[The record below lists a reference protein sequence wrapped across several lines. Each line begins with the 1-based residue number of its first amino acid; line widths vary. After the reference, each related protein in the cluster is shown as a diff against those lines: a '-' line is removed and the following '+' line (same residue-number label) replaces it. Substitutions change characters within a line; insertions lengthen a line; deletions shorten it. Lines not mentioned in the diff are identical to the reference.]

1 MTSRITK
8 LRASNFR
15 SLNGL
20 IDLDLDA
27 SVVLIHG
34 PNGSGK
40 TSFLSALEFGLTGGV
55 QAMSRVEKNYKKD
68 LVHYDATMAS
78 VSIEAR
84 HKGSYD
90 SPANITISSSGDVD
104 GIHLLN
110 ADHSRFFSERSF
122 LAQTTLS
129 RLLEIYE
136 VSDTR
141 DGENALTRFV
151 KELLGLEV
159 LDNVIDGLKPFGHK
173 VRLRKSVPEYS
184 DAEDELK
191 RLEESKEREEAMLS
205 DLLESRASVSDR
217 LRDSLR
223 PFNFNKDVALKV
235 LLQVLEESM
244 SEADEFTR
252 LIAIERELASARSL
266 LARISKVGSS
276 EVAEAERALANAK
289 SDLDEW
295 KTDNELHFQQLVELV
310 TSFLPNSPSP
320 ARVGREPFRTASIT
334 EISAELS
341 RVKARLARD
350 EVARKETTAAQSAF
364 NKATERSTRLGDRLE
379 GLSSST
385 SDLARALSAVSPFV
399 KDDECP
405 VCHRDFC
412 EISKGSLQSHLSEHI
427 SVLTSA
433 AAELQSVSMERQ
445 QARREIEEA
454 TRLLEEHAANT
465 LSTVDRNRLI
475 SRAERLRSAERQ
487 LADAENDAKTGD
499 RCTERVREAT
509 EHLSKIRQDIETVEG
524 IRRSSYSLAADL
536 KLTDINLEDSTAN
549 ILERCKQFV
558 DEQLSELRSS
568 EEYRLSAIRYA
579 RELQG
584 LDERTNAAKA
594 SLEKIKSRVA
604 TAQAA
609 FKKVDDLRKSLKRIS
624 ESAVSVR
631 TEIVQQVFNESLNSI
646 WKDLFVRLA
655 PEEPFVPVFALSETT
670 SGPVKADLRTSY
682 RGRANGGNP
691 KAMLSAGNLNTAAL
705 TLFLSLHLSAPPTL
719 PWLVLDDPVQNMD
732 DIHIAQFAAL
742 LRTLARQKERQVVIA
757 VHEKPLFDYLA
768 LELSPAS
775 ENDSLITVELS
786 RSASGQTTYST
797 NLVTWDP
804 KRLFQATG

>member
-20 IDLDLDA
+20 VDLDLDA

-40 TSFLSALEFGLTGGV
+40 TSFLSALEFGLTGNV
-55 QAMSRVEKNYKKD
+55 QAMSRVEKNYTRD
-68 LVHYDATMAS
+68 LVHYEAEMAS

-84 HKGSYD
+84 YKNTYN
-90 SPANITISSSGDVD
+90 SPANLKISSAGDVD
-104 GIHLLN
+104 GGHLL
-110 ADHSRFFSERSF
+110 DTVHSKFFSERSF

-159 LDNVIDGLKPFGHK
+159 LDNVIEGLKPAGHK
-173 VRLRKSVPEYS
+173 ARLRKSVPDYS
-184 DAEDELK
+184 NAEDELK
-191 RLEESKEREEAMLS
+191 RLKENKEQQEASLNA
-205 DLLESRASVSDR
+205 LLKTRASVSND
-217 LRDSLR
+217 LKVSLE
-223 PFNFNKDVALKV
+223 PFNINRDMELEA
-235 LLQVLEESM
+235 LLQALESSM
-244 SEADEFTR
+244 NEEGEFTR
-252 LIAIERELASARSL
+252 LVSIERELASALSL
-266 LARISKVGSS
+266 LARISEIGSS
-276 EVAEAERALANAK
+276 EVAEAEQALASAK
-289 SDLDEW
+289 SKLDEW
-295 KTDNELHFQQLVELV
+295 NTDNERHFQQLVELV

-320 ARVGREPFRTASIT
+320 TRVGREPFRTASMA

-341 RVKARLARD
+341 RVEARMARD
-350 EVARKETTAAQSAF
+350 DVARNETTAAQAAF

-379 GLSSST
+379 GLSSSK
-385 SDLARALSAVSPFV
+385 SELALALSAISPFV
-399 KDDECP
+399 RDDQCP
-405 VCHRDFC
+405 VCHRDYR
-412 EISKGSLQSHLSEHI
+412 EVSKGSLQSHLSEHI

-454 TRLLEEHAANT
+454 TRQLEEHAANR
-465 LSTVDRNRLI
+465 LSTVDRNRLS

-487 LADAENDAKTGD
+487 LVDAENDAKIGD

-509 EHLSKIRQDIETVEG
+509 EHLSKIRQDIETAEG
-524 IRRSSYSLAADL
+524 LRQYSYSLAVDL
-536 KLTDINLEDSTAN
+536 KLTDIKFEESTAN
-549 ILERCKQFV
+549 ILERCKRAV
-558 DEQLSELRSS
+558 DERLGELRSS
-568 EEYRLSAIRYA
+568 EKHRQSAMKYA
-579 RELQG
+579 RELQV
-584 LDERTNAAKA
+584 LDKRANSARD
-594 SLEKIKSRVA
+594 SLEKTESRVA
-604 TAQAA
+604 TAQAS
-609 FKKVDDLRKSLKRIS
+609 FKKVDDLRKRLKALS
-624 ESAVSVR
+624 ESAVAIR
-631 TEIVQQVFNESLNSI
+631 TEIVQQVFNESLNSV

-655 PEEPFVPVFALSETT
+655 PEEPFVPVFTLPETT
-670 SGPVKADLRTSY
+670 SGPVKADLRTRY
-682 RGRANGGNP
+682 RGRAKGGNP

-705 TLFLSLHLSAPPTL
+705 TLFLALHLSAPPTL

-732 DIHIAQFAAL
+732 DIHVAQFAAL
-742 LRTLARQKERQVVIA
+742 LRTLTRQKERQVVIA

-775 ENDSLITVELS
+775 ENESLITVELS
-786 RSASGQTTYST
+786 RSASGHTTYSS

-804 KRLFQATG
+804 KRLFRATG